1 MDVRD
6 SNRDAA
12 TPPQVII
19 KMEPRA
25 PVTDPTLGIAVAKK
39 VPAASPTRR
48 LVVIGDS
55 ISHGFQSGAIYNTN
69 ISYAA
74 IIAWEMG
81 WYESFRF
88 PTYQGFGGLPLN
100 IEFLA
105 RDLEM
110 KFGSALPMW
119 ELPLAYFAVRD
130 HLAQAE
136 QWWEHGGGAVEP
148 NFQHIMDNLS
158 IYGWDLRDALDF
170 TAEVARKRIK
180 APKDSLFVPMIS
192 NANERAAL
200 RVLPNDPARSMLSTL
215 DAAVALSNEGGGIET
230 LIVMLGANNALRT
243 VTELKVSWSEAPAYQ
258 DLDKKDAFTI
268 WNPEHFEAELALV
281 EAKVKNIKAEHVIW
295 ATVPHV
301 TIAPVARGIGRKVRH
316 GSRYFPFYAR
326 PWIADRDFDP
336 SEDPHITENQ
346 ARAIDSAIDQY
357 NDTITDVVRKA
368 RSGPAARD
376 WYLFDMAGLLDRLA
390 SRRYIQDPTA
400 RPSWWTEYPLPPEL
414 TALTPVPDSR
424 FFTAGPGGRL
434 TGGLFALD
442 GVHPTTIGYGLIAQE
457 LTDIMQ
463 SAGVEFYSPN
473 GKKKRTAPIHVDFER
488 LIALDTLISH
498 PPAAVGSDMKLIGW
512 LNEKVDFVKRIL
524 R

>member
-1 MDVRD
+1 MEVKN
-6 SNRDAA
+6 SNRDPA

-25 PVTDPTLGIAVAKK
+25 PVTDPTLGIAVGKI
-39 VPAASPTRR
+39 VPALPPSRR

-55 ISHGFQSGAIYNTN
+55 ISHGFQSGAIYNTD

-100 IEFLA
+100 LEFLA

-110 KFGSALPMW
+110 KFGNALPMW
-119 ELPLAYFAVRD
+119 ELPLAYFAIRD

-136 QWWEHGGGAVEP
+136 HWWEHGGGAIEP
-148 NFQHIMDNLS
+148 NFKHIMDNLS
-158 IYGWDLRDALDF
+158 IYGWDLRDALSF

-180 APKDSLFVPMIS
+180 APKDNRLIPMIS

-200 RVLPNDPARSMLSTL
+200 RVLPNDALRSTLSTL
-215 DAAVALSNEGGGIET
+215 DAAIELSKEGGGIET
-230 LIVMLGANNALRT
+230 LVVMLGANNALRT

-258 DLDKKDAFTI
+258 DLDKKDSFTI
-268 WNPEHFEAELALV
+268 WNPEHFQAELALV
-281 EAKVKNIKAEHVIW
+281 EAKVKSVRAEHVIW

-301 TIAPVARGIGRKVRH
+301 TIVPVARAIGRKVRQ
-316 GSRYFPFYAR
+316 GSRYFPFYTR
-326 PWIADRDFDP
+326 PWISDQDFDP
-336 SEDPHITENQ
+336 SEDPHITANQ

-357 NDTITDVVRKA
+357 NDAITDVVRKA
-368 RSGPAARD
+368 RSASASRD

-390 SRRYIQDPTA
+390 SRRYINDPTA
-400 RPSWWTEYPLPPEL
+400 RPTWWTPYPLPPEL
-414 TALTPVPDSR
+414 AALTPVPDSR
-424 FFTAGPGGRL
+424 FFTGGPRGRL

-442 GVHPTTIGYGLIAQE
+442 GVHPTTIGYGLIAQQLADVME
-457 LTDIMQ
+457 

-473 GKKKRTAPIHVDFER
+473 GKKKRTPPVHVDFAR
-488 LIALDTLISH
+488 LVALDTLISH
-498 PPAAVGSDMKLIGW
+498 PPASLGSDLKLIGW
-512 LNEKVDFVKRIL
+512 FNEKLDFVKRIV
-524 R
+524 